1 MRHLNHHRKKEKST
15 PAYTFLSIVLLL
27 FCHLGLSAQIVL
39 LGDNAPYPNV
49 NDGDFNLIQS
59 GSWRLGLQSPFWTP
73 SMEPQKEGH
82 SMGLFAGRYFSSFD
96 YAYIDSKPLNTTPG
110 YQDLKVGDELN
121 WSLGA
126 DLEYISK
133 GSLSLLLFFG
143 EQERILAEKVKLIG
157 SDKTVEHFSGT
168 YTITQKDVMA
178 GPPRVRVV
186 FYSSEDVKVFLDY
199 VNLSVKA
206 PEKEGPSLSGKIVAD
221 GIRLD
226 WTDKKAHSDSKFSV
240 YRSRGKSEA
249 YNKLTTTADLS
260 FTDTDLINGMSYS
273 YVVTRLD
280 TSESAGSNKVL
291 LKKIDSD
298 APAPPT
304 ALKIKALDTEIKLEW
319 NKSIDVDVAYYSVYR
334 GDSEGN
340 QLRQIAH
347 DLTSTQ
353 YVDFTPKKEDYN
365 SYVVFAH
372 DHSGNK
378 SKASQLLRAKVKAVS
393 GTSFSDLIL
402 PIPIHKDLRSDLWGA
417 EGVLPRDPDNGIE
430 DPEWSYWGGR
440 PVKDQ
445 DNKYHMLVTRWP
457 ANATKGHWEWPNSTV
472 AHVISETPTGP
483 YKVKEDTAYG
493 FHNGLGHN
501 PDIILLND
509 GTYMLY
515 SLIDWEATL
524 FTSKTMNGPWKRLGT
539 MTVDWKSSNEDEK
552 LSYRYY
558 RNLSGVQLKDG
569 RFLFVTKAGE
579 MMRSV
584 TDDPLGPYTVLTDQ
598 IRYNPIIPEKYRN
611 SNYEDPVL
619 WKDEVQYHM
628 IINAF
633 WDYRAIYLRSP
644 DGIHWKFNPGTAY
657 TPDNTSY
664 EDGTRTHWYK
674 LERPHILQDEY
685 GRAPHLSLAVIDV
698 PKADDLARDK
708 HSSKNIIVPLTVH
721 KRIQLLN
728 KQKIGPSTKKI
739 RVLIHSEADFDAQ
752 NDIDLTSLR
761 FGASEEVDF
770 GKGSKVIKTK
780 KKGKDLIVEFDGS
793 GNGITDMNFAGK
805 LLGKTKEGKL
815 IIAFSKLAANK
826 G

>member
-1 MRHLNHHRKKEKST
+1 MHLNHRRQKEKT
-15 PAYTFLSIVLLL
+15 TITFTLLSVVFLL
-27 FCHLGLSAQIVL
+27 FWNMNLSAQSVL

-49 NDGDFNLIQS
+49 NDGDFNLIKAC
-59 GSWRLGLQSPFWTP
+59 SWRLGLQSPFWTP
-73 SMEPQKEGH
+73 SNEPQKEDH

-96 YAYIDSKPLNTTPG
+96 YAYIDSKPLNTNPG
-110 YQDLKVGDELN
+110 YKNLKPGDELN

-126 DLEYISK
+126 DLEYISN
-133 GSLSLLLFFG
+133 GSLSLHLFFG

-157 SDKTVEHFSGT
+157 SDKTIEHFSGT
-168 YTITQKDVMA
+168 YIVTQGDVVA

-186 FYSSEDVKVFLDY
+186 FYSSEDVKIFLDY

-206 PEKEGPSLSGKIVAD
+206 PEKEGPSLSGKIVGD

-226 WTDKKAHSDSKFSV
+226 WTDKKANSDSKFSV
-240 YRSRGKSEA
+240 YRRKSET
-249 YNKLTTTADLS
+249 YKKLTTTADFS
-260 FTDTDLINGMSYS
+260 FSDTNLINGMAYS

-291 LKKIDSD
+291 HKKIDSD

-304 ALKIKALDTEIKLEW
+304 ALKIEAFETEIKIKW
-319 NKSIDVDVAYYSVYR
+319 DKSVDIDVASCSVYR
-334 GDSEGN
+334 GDANGN
-340 QLRQIAH
+340 HLRQIAH
-347 DLTSTQ
+347 DLTGSE
-353 YVDFTPKKEDYN
+353 YVDFIPKKDVYN

-372 DHSGNK
+372 DYSGNK
-378 SKASQLLRAKVKAVS
+378 SKASPQVRAKVKAVF

-402 PIPIHKDLRSDLWGA
+402 PMPIHKELRSNLWGA

-445 DNKYHMLVTRWP
+445 DHKYHMLVTRWP

-472 AHVISETPTGP
+472 AHVVSEAPTGP
-483 YKVKEDTAYG
+483 YKVKKDKAYG

-539 MTVDWKSSNEDEK
+539 MTVDWKSTNEDEK

-558 RNLSGVQLKDG
+558 RNLSGVQLEDG

-579 MMRSV
+579 MMRSE
-584 TDDPLGPYTVLTDQ
+584 TADPLGPYTVLTDQ
-598 IRYNPIIPEKYRN
+598 IRYNQIIPEKYRN

-619 WKDEVQYHM
+619 WKDDVQYHM
-628 IINAF
+628 MINAF

-644 DGIHWKFNPGTAY
+644 NGIHWKFNPGTAY

-664 EDGTRTHWYK
+664 ENGTRTHWYK
-674 LERPHILQDEY
+674 LERPHVLQDQY
-685 GRAPHLSLAVIDV
+685 GRATHLSIAVIDV

-708 HSSKNIIVPLTVH
+708 HSSKNIVVPLTVH
-721 KRIQLLN
+721 KRIKMLN
-728 KQKIGPSTKKI
+728 KRKIDSTTKKI
-739 RVLIHSEADFDAQ
+739 KILVLSEAGFDAQ
-752 NDIDLTSLR
+752 KDIDLASLR

-770 GKGSKVIKTK
+770 GKGSKVSKTK

-793 GNGITDMNFAGK
+793 GNGITAINFAGK

-815 IIAFSKLAANK
+815 IIAYSKLSSNND
-826 G
+826 